1 VKLFAVRDIVVYAVV
16 AGIAAGALSAAVA
29 WARQRG
35 RFLVV
40 AASTTA
46 GFIAWNLTLNATH
59 AVDFNVDAPV
69 IGLSWA
75 DAGSGVIAFVFTVA
89 VLGLLE
95 RQETA
100 GRVVGIAALAGVAA
114 MVVDLFV
121 L

>member
-1 VKLFAVRDIVVYAVV
+1 MRLFAVRDIIVYAVV
-16 AGIAAGALSAAVA
+16 AGIAAGALTAAMT
-29 WARQRG
+29 WCRHRG
-35 RFLVV
+35 RFVIA

-75 DAGSGVIAFVFTVA
+75 DAGSGVIAFVCTVA
-89 VLGLLE
+89 VLGLVD
-95 RQETA
+95 RHETA
-100 GRVVGIAALAGVAA
+100 GRVVGAAALAGLAA
-114 MVVDLFV
+114 LVVDLFV